1 MLTSSQIRRENQET
15 LRLAQDRIKERKNH
29 PTLSAETPGWTLVL
43 SKFLNDHQPANFR
56 GDERSPSQWNLPVK
70 NEEDTDFLFD
80 AHIEVDPALSPVV
93 NTLHIVEQL
102 GKLFPHRFSGIS
114 EEVVSKAVVEVLEAE
129 KKELPPRS
137 PSSSP
142 AVSPSKRPIRPSY
155 CGIHFEP
162 SAVQQIIG
170 VVNSLPGLKP
180 LSTYENRNP
189 LEKAGGPHVTVLYM
203 GSKKDSDL
211 TGGSP
216 FFSFFQNAVKVV

>member
-1 MLTSSQIRRENQET
+1 MLISSQIRRENQET
-15 LRLAQDRIKERKNH
+15 LRLAQDRIKARKNH

-114 EEVVSKAVVEVLEAE
+114 EEVVLKAVVEVLEAE
-129 KKELPPRS
+129 KAEQFPRS
-137 PSSSP
+137 SQAKSNSF
-142 AVSPSKRPIRPSY
+142 
-155 CGIHFEP
+155 GIQFGRN
-162 SAVQQIIG
+162 AVQQIIG